1 MYENRQGHVDRCHKE
16 GQRMCKEGKQDSQWH
31 RVAQQTCKKSEIQMI
46 HKVAEKM
53 PPRLKLLLLQRERV

>member
-1 MYENRQGHVDRCHKE
+1 
-16 GQRMCKEGKQDSQWH
+16 MCKEGKQDSQWH